1 MGVVGC
7 ACGQGAGAACG
18 SEQERAPKKMQGPQN
33 NALLSTFWG
42 PLPEAIE
49 SDSAHFLKAFN
60 TMKSATILLATAVAA
75 EQPVI
80 TLNLAESTE
89 GVTFAHTSAHWNGPT
104 NTVNNNA
111 GVAQGAVAGVY
122 PGSTNTATAAQ
133 TVTCLVGEDA
143 TQCPTPTVK
152 AWDHHDGDISSTI
165 TQCFRLINIGRAN
178 QANQAEAGAC
188 QATHDANMRNFR
200 SEWIFTYDVTDRAG
214 NAATTVTFSMVFV
227 DNAPPAFTLNDQT
240 STQTSEARDLSV
252 TDQCKFDRNLKRQ
265 KLNFK
270 SIDVYDGDLTDQ
282 ASITYTAPSTAAVT
296 FLKSSTTLPAHHPN
310 GLNTDTYYD
319 VDTSD
324 LGNHVFAIAANDH
337 AGIFGTAGVNNPSSF
352 SWTLT
357 VQDLTAPIIT
367 CTAAYCKEVFA
378 STGAAIANTVSTST
392 DTWAGDAR
400 TYVSFEAAATDD
412 ATCCTACQTQA
423 RSRVIGTIAAD
434 GPASCTHYTFSGSTC
449 SLFSGAVGAYG
460 GSTKVGMP
468 MACNHGDENWECGPT
483 FTDYGAWCTDIYDGY
498 SIDAVSSIA
507 ATTGSGSPTGGVKGV
522 SSIDYTCTDS
532 NNVAA
537 TAVTRTTS
545 VRDTTPPTLAITTA
559 GSHTVGAGITNTEDR
574 LARYAKFGN
583 AGRHAGSL
591 GATADDLATTLGAGS
606 ANYGVHTEAQ
616 LHGHALDSH
625 VIQHS
630 AGYLKDLAII
640 QNLRTLNV
648 GMTCVDACDATASV
662 ATSWNP
668 TFNNIV
674 PGTYVLKYTCSDISG
689 HETIKER
696 TVINEDKTK
705 PVIRIL
711 GQDLMT
717 LEATHDGNYVDDG
730 ATCSDQVDGMISEN
744 VEVSGDVVNLSTR
757 GMYTISYN
765 CKDSAGNAADTAIRI
780 VYVVQTSCPTCM
792 INGATELS
800 REASFPY
807 VDAGATCTDLLD
819 ATVPTGTTVNNVN
832 VETTGTYKITY
843 RVANVLG
850 LYNDESTCRYGKM
863 TYTRTVHVIDTLNP
877 VITLKY
883 NSVVVKSGLANDM
896 ALQSHASSPDL
907 SAQINP
913 ADTNNNAHNSIYDAD
928 PRVNPQFM
936 AETAQAASVNGWVV
950 GAVGSAVTGLA
961 LLGYSMRKTSVA
973 TSVPV

>member
-1 MGVVGC
+1 V
-7 ACGQGAGAACG
+7 
-18 SEQERAPKKMQGPQN
+18 
-33 NALLSTFWG
+33 
-42 PLPEAIE
+42 
-49 SDSAHFLKAFN
+49 
-60 TMKSATILLATAVAA
+60 
-75 EQPVI
+75 
-80 TLNLAESTE
+80 
-89 GVTFAHTSAHWNGPT
+89 
-104 NTVNNNA
+104 
-111 GVAQGAVAGVY
+111 
-122 PGSTNTATAAQ
+122 
-133 TVTCLVGEDA
+133 
-143 TQCPTPTVK
+143 
-152 AWDHHDGDISSTI
+152 
-165 TQCFRLINIGRAN
+165 
-178 QANQAEAGAC
+178 
-188 QATHDANMRNFR
+188 
-200 SEWIFTYDVTDRAG
+200 DRAG

-240 STQTSEARDLSV
+240 STQTTEARDLDVS
-252 TDQCKFDRNLKRQ
+252 DQRKFDRNDKRQ
-265 KLNFK
+265 RLNFK

-282 ASITYTAPSTAAVT
+282 ASITYTPATAANAVT
-296 FLKSSTTLPAHHPN
+296 FLKSSNTAPAHNPHTAA
-310 GLNTDTYYD
+310 NTPTWYD
-319 VDTSD
+319 GDTSD
-324 LGNHVFAIAANDH
+324 LGDHVFAISANDH
-337 AGIFGTAGVNNPSSF
+337 AGIFGTDGVNNPSSF

-357 VQDLTAPIIT
+357 VQDTTAPIIT
-367 CTAAYCKEVFA
+367 CAAAYCKKMMAE
-378 STGAAIANTVSTST
+378 TGAAIAETVASAT
-392 DTWAGDAR
+392 DSFAGDAR
-400 TYVSFEAAATDD
+400 TYASFEGGHHCDTD
-412 ATCCTACQTQA
+412 AICCTACQTQA
-423 RSRVIGTIAAD
+423 RSRVIGT
-434 GPASCTHYTFSGSTC
+434 GNSPASCTHYTFGGSTC
-449 SLFSGAVGAYG
+449 NLFSGAVGTGTYNEVM
-460 GSTKVGMP
+460 VGFP
-468 MACNHGDENWECGPT
+468 MACNHGNENWECGPT
-483 FTDYGAWCTDIYDGY
+483 FSDYGAWCTDIYDGY
-498 SIDAVSSIA
+498 SIDAVASTAITA
-507 ATTGSGSPTGGVKGV
+507 PAGSPDGGTKGV
-522 SSIDYTCTDS
+522 SSISYTCTDS
-532 NNVAA
+532 NGVSA
-537 TAVTRTTS
+537 TAVVRTTS

-559 GSHTVGAGITNTEDR
+559 GSHNIAGGASEDR

-583 AGRHAGSL
+583 AGRHAGAL
-591 GATADDLATTLGAGS
+591 AATTADKATTLGAGT
-606 ANYGVHTEAQ
+606 ATYTGHAEAQ

-640 QNLRTLNV
+640 QNLRTYGE
-648 GMTCVDACDATASV
+648 GMTCEDACDEAAAVT
-662 ATSWNP
+662 TTWTP

-674 PGTYVLKYTCSDISG
+674 PGTYVLKYTCTDASL
-689 HETIKER
+689 HETVKSR

-780 VYVVQTSCPTCM
+780 VYVVQTSCPTCV
-792 INGATELS
+792 INGASELS

-819 ATVPTGTTVNNVN
+819 ATTPTGVTFDDVN
-832 VETTGTYKITY
+832 VETTGTYRITY
-843 RVANVLG
+843 RVQNVLG
-850 LYNDESTCRYGKM
+850 LWNDESTCRYGQM

>member
-1 MGVVGC
+1 
-7 ACGQGAGAACG
+7 
-18 SEQERAPKKMQGPQN
+18 
-33 NALLSTFWG
+33 
-42 PLPEAIE
+42 
-49 SDSAHFLKAFN
+49 
-60 TMKSATILLATAVAA
+60 MKSATILLATAVAA

-80 TLNLAESTE
+80 TVNLAES
-89 GVTFAHTSAHWNGPT
+89 VSPPVNFVHTSAHWNGPT

-111 GVAQGAVAGVY
+111 GVKQAI
-122 PGSTNTATAAQ
+122 STDPSTAAQ
-133 TVTCLVGEDA
+133 TVTCLVGETA
-143 TQCPTPTVK
+143 AECPTPTVK
-152 AWDHHDGDISSTI
+152 AWDHHDGDISTSI
-165 TQCFRLINIGRAN
+165 VPCFRLINIGNAN
-178 QANQAEAGAC
+178 TANAAQPGTC
-188 QATHDANMRNFR
+188 QTSHPNTMRDFR
-200 SEWIFTYDVTDRAG
+200 SEWIFTYDVVDRAG

-240 STQTSEARDLSV
+240 STQTTEARDLSV
-252 TDQCKFDRNLKRQ
+252 TDQRKYDRNDKRQ

-270 SIDVYDGDLTDQ
+270 SIDAYDGDLTDQ
-282 ASITYTAPSTAAVT
+282 ASITYTPPTAANAKT
-296 FLKSSTTLPAHHPN
+296 FLKSSTALPAHHPSAVVN
-310 GLNTDTYYD
+310 SDTWYD

-324 LGNHVFAIAANDH
+324 LGNHVFAISAQDH
-337 AGIFGTAGVNNPSSF
+337 AGIFGTSGVNNPSSF
-352 SWTLT
+352 TWTLT
-357 VQDLTAPIIT
+357 VQDTTAPIIT
-367 CTAAYCKEVFA
+367 CTAAYCKQA
-378 STGAAIANTVSTST
+378 TATTGTAIANTVSTST
-392 DTWAGDAR
+392 DTFAGDAR
-400 TYVSFEAAATDD
+400 TYVSFEAAGTDD

-423 RSRVIGTIAAD
+423 RSRVIGTSS

-449 SLFSGAVGAYG
+449 ALFSGTVGSYG
-460 GSTKVGMP
+460 GTTVVGFP
-468 MACNHGDENWECGPT
+468 MACNHGNENWECGPT
-483 FTDYGAWCTDIYDGY
+483 FSDYGAYCTDIYDGY
-498 SIDAVSSIA
+498 SIDAVSSTA
-507 ATTGSGSPTGGVKGV
+507 ATTGTGSPDGGTKGLSSISYTCSDVKG
-522 SSIDYTCTDS
+522 
-532 NNVAA
+532 NAA

-559 GSHTVGAGITNTEDR
+559 GSHTSR
-574 LARYAKFGN
+574 LARYTKFGN
-583 AGRHAGSL
+583 AGRHAGAL
-591 GATADDLATTLGAGS
+591 AATTADKTTTLGEGTATYTGH
-606 ANYGVHTEAQ
+606 AEAQ

-640 QNLRTLNV
+640 QNLRTYGE
-648 GMTCVDACDATASV
+648 GMTCVDACDEAATVTTA
-662 ATSWNP
+662 WNP

-674 PGTYVLKYTCSDISG
+674 PGTYVLKYTCKDASD
-689 HETIKER
+689 HETVKER

-780 VYVVQTSCPTCM
+780 VYVVQTSCPTCV

-819 ATVPTGTTVNNVN
+819 ATTPTGPTFNDVN

-883 NSVVVKSGLANDM
+883 NSVVVKTGLANDGAIDTDSGHGDSPM
-896 ALQSHASSPDL
+896 PSLAS
-907 SAQINP
+907 QINP
-913 ADTNNNAHNSIYDAD
+913 ADTTLDADNLHYDAD
-928 PRVNPQFM
+928 PRVNPHFM

>member
-1 MGVVGC
+1 
-7 ACGQGAGAACG
+7 
-18 SEQERAPKKMQGPQN
+18 
-33 NALLSTFWG
+33 
-42 PLPEAIE
+42 
-49 SDSAHFLKAFN
+49 
-60 TMKSATILLATAVAA
+60 MKSATILLATAVAA

-80 TLNLAESTE
+80 TVNLAESTLASP
-89 GVTFAHTSAHWNGPT
+89 VNFVHPSAHWNGNT

-111 GVAQGAVAGVY
+111 GVAQTI
-122 PGSTNTATAAQ
+122 STQTSTAAQ
-133 TVTCLVGEDA
+133 TVTCLVKETA
-143 TQCPTPTVK
+143 AECPTPTVK
-152 AWDHHDGDISSTI
+152 AWDHHDGDISGSI
-165 TQCFRLINIGRAN
+165 VPCYRLINIGMPNTAN
-178 QANQAEAGAC
+178 AAETGAC
-188 QATHDANMRNFR
+188 QTTHSATMRNYR
-200 SEWIFTYDVTDRAG
+200 SEWIFTYDVEDRAG

-252 TDQCKFDRNLKRQ
+252 SDQCKYDRNLKRQ

-270 SIDVYDGDLTDQ
+270 SIDAYDGDLTDQ
-282 ASITYTAPSTAAVT
+282 ASITYTAPTTAAVT
-296 FLKSSTTLPAHHPN
+296 FLKSSNTLPAHHPN

-324 LGNHVFAIAANDH
+324 LGDHTFAIAANDH
-337 AGIFGTAGVNNPSSF
+337 AGIFGTAGVNNPSTF

-357 VQDLTAPIIT
+357 VQDTTPPIIT
-367 CTAAYCKEVFA
+367 CAAAYCKAVSGA
-378 STGAAIANTVSTST
+378 STGAPIAVTTASATNS
-392 DTWAGDAR
+392 WAGDAR
-400 TYVSFEAAATDD
+400 TYVSFEAAGTDD

-423 RSRVIGTIAAD
+423 RSRVIGTSD

-449 SLFSGAVGAYG
+449 SLFSGLTGAGSAV
-460 GSTKVGMP
+460 VGFP
-468 MACNHGDENWECGPT
+468 MACNTQHGNEDWECGPT
-483 FTDYGAWCTDIYDGY
+483 FSDYGAWCTDIYDGY

-507 ATTGSGSPTGGVKGV
+507 ATTGTGSPTGLVKGV

-532 NNVAA
+532 NNVVAA
-537 TAVTRTTS
+537 VVTRTTS

-559 GSHTVGAGITNTEDR
+559 GSHTIGAGITNTEDR

-583 AGRHAGSL
+583 AGRHAGAL
-591 GATADDLATTLGAGS
+591 APTAADLATTLGAGTATYTGHS
-606 ANYGVHTEAQ
+606 EAQ

-648 GMTCVDACDATASV
+648 GMTCTDACDTTASV

-674 PGTYVLKYTCSDISG
+674 PGTYVLKYTCSDASG
-689 HETIKER
+689 HETVKER

-780 VYVVQTSCPTCM
+780 VYVVQTSCPTCV

-819 ATVPTGTTVNNVN
+819 ATVPTGPTFNDVN

-883 NSVVVKSGLANDM
+883 NNAVVKTGLANDM

-907 SAQINP
+907 STQINP
-913 ADTNNNAHNSIYDAD
+913 ADSSTESDNAHG
-928 PRVNPQFM
+928 PVNTQFM